1 MKMGSYEEVA
11 TRWAENRIKKDK
23 TSLALSGG
31 LFFGSVATWVVWLV
45 RAISGEP
52 TNALFY
58 AFFAIN
64 ILSMYYTWMVRA
76 EIKKTGEE
84 VFGYETM
91 SLFNSL
97 FVVFL
102 TLLCFILMIASNNPL
117 VRGALG
123 LLMLVGLGAT
133 SIDTAKLLFDEI
145 EEIDEAMAESRKER
159 KEEKEKEEKRKMEA
173 AKLQDALAIK
183 MGFPATNVARMIMKN
198 RSAT

>member
-1 MKMGSYEEVA
+1 MRIGSYEEVA
-11 TRWAENRIKKDK
+11 NRWAENRTKKDK
-23 TSLALSGG
+23 TSLTLSGG
-31 LFFGSVATWVVWLV
+31 LFFGSVAAWVVWLMG
-45 RAISGEP
+45 AISGEP
-52 TNALFY
+52 TNSLFY
-58 AFFAIN
+58 AFFAIS
-64 ILSMYYTWMVRA
+64 IISMYYTWMVRA
-76 EIKKTGEE
+76 EIKRAGEE
-84 VFGYETM
+84 IFGYETM

-102 TLLCFILMIASNNPL
+102 ILLCFILMIASNNPL

-133 SIDTAKLLFDEI
+133 SIDTAELLLSEI

-183 MGFPATNVARMIMKN
+183 MGFPATNVARLIMEN
-198 RSAT
+198 R